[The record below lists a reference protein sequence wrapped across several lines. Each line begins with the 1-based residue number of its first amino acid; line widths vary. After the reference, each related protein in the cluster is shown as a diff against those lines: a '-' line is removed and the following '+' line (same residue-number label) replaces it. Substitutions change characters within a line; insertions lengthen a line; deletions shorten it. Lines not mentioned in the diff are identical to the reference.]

1 MEILKVSSVTT
12 NITEVIETKCGKQ
25 FILNQH
31 YTNDGGEL
39 VYSVFALENTI
50 IGADVTDDPEVD
62 EMMGEYFSVKHELE
76 NGISSDDVDNDPDW
90 EFER

>member
-1 MEILKVSSVTT
+1 MEILKVKSVTT
-12 NITEVIETKCGKQ
+12 NVMEIIETKCGKQ

-31 YTNDGGEL
+31 YSNDGGEL

-62 EMMGEYFSVKHELE
+62 EMMGMYFSIKSELE
-76 NGISSDDVDNDPDW
+76 NGISSEEDMYADMDP
-90 EFER
+90 FK

>member
-1 MEILKVSSVTT
+1 MEILKVKRVTT
-12 NITEVIETKCGKQ
+12 NVMEIIETKCGKQ

-31 YTNDGGEL
+31 YSNDGGEL

-62 EMMGEYFSVKHELE
+62 EMMGMYFSIKSEFE
-76 NGISSDDVDNDPDW
+76 NGISSEDDMYADMDP
-90 EFER
+90 FK

>member
-1 MEILKVSSVTT
+1 MEILKVKSVTT
-12 NITEVIETKCGKQ
+12 NVMEIIETKCGKQ

-31 YTNDGGEL
+31 YSNDGGEL

-62 EMMGEYFSVKHELE
+62 EMMGMYFSIKSELE
-76 NGISSDDVDNDPDW
+76 NGLSSEEDMYADMDP
-90 EFER
+90 FK

>member
-1 MEILKVSSVTT
+1 MEILKVKSVTT
-12 NITEVIETKCGKQ
+12 NVMEIIETKCGKQ

-31 YTNDGGEL
+31 YSNDGGEL

-62 EMMGEYFSVKHELE
+62 EMMGMYFSIKSEFE
-76 NGISSDDVDNDPDW
+76 NGISSEDDMYADMDP
-90 EFER
+90 FK

>member
-1 MEILKVSSVTT
+1 MEILKVKSVTT
-12 NITEVIETKCGKQ
+12 NVMEIIETKCGKQ

-31 YTNDGGEL
+31 YSNDGGEL

-62 EMMGEYFSVKHELE
+62 EMMGMYFSIKSELE
-76 NGISSDDVDNDPDW
+76 NGISSEDDMYADMDP
-90 EFER
+90 FK

>member
-1 MEILKVSSVTT
+1 MEILKVKSVTT
-12 NITEVIETKCGKQ
+12 NVMEIIETKCGKQ

-31 YTNDGGEL
+31 YSNDGGEL

-62 EMMGEYFSVKHELE
+62 AMMGMYFSIKSELE
-76 NGISSDDVDNDPDW
+76 NGISSEDDMYADMDP
-90 EFER
+90 FK

>member
-1 MEILKVSSVTT
+1 MEILKVKSVTT
-12 NITEVIETKCGKQ
+12 NIMEVIETKCGKQ

-31 YTNDGGEL
+31 YSNDGGEL

-62 EMMGEYFSVKHELE
+62 EMMGMYFSIKHELE
-76 NGISSDDVDNDPDW
+76 NGISSEDDMYADMDP
-90 EFER
+90 FK

>member
-1 MEILKVSSVTT
+1 MEILKVKSVTT
-12 NITEVIETKCGKQ
+12 NVMEIIETKCGKQ

-31 YTNDGGEL
+31 YSNDGGEL

-62 EMMGEYFSVKHELE
+62 EMMGMYFSIKSELE
-76 NGISSDDVDNDPDW
+76 NGINSEDDMYADMDP
-90 EFER
+90 FK

>member
-1 MEILKVSSVTT
+1 MEILKVKSVTT
-12 NITEVIETKCGKQ
+12 NVMEIIETKCGKQ

-31 YTNDGGEL
+31 YSNDGGEL

-62 EMMGEYFSVKHELE
+62 EMMGMYFSIKSELE
-76 NGISSDDVDNDPDW
+76 NGISSDEDMYADMDP
-90 EFER
+90 FK

>member
-1 MEILKVSSVTT
+1 MEILKVKSVTT
-12 NITEVIETKCGKQ
+12 NVMEIIETKCGKQ

-31 YTNDGGEL
+31 YSNDGGEL

-62 EMMGEYFSVKHELE
+62 AMMGMYFRIKSELE
-76 NGISSDDVDNDPDW
+76 NGISSEDDMYADMDP
-90 EFER
+90 FK

>member
-1 MEILKVSSVTT
+1 MEILKVKSVTT
-12 NITEVIETKCGKQ
+12 NVMEIIETKCGKQ

-31 YTNDGGEL
+31 YSNDGGEL

-62 EMMGEYFSVKHELE
+62 EMMGMYFSIKHEFE
-76 NGISSDDVDNDPDW
+76 NGISSDDAYEDMDP
-90 EFER
+90 FK